1 MSAHLITY
9 KGGAKVM
16 RPILTR
22 EEYLALRGTN
32 KQKAILNA
40 VRKGDEQM
48 KHRLLQM
55 NYSCLPNLDSSL
67 KGSTRMSTSVGM
79 DIDHVASEEML
90 PMKERI
96 LAKKDE
102 LGLLMLEVSARNQG
116 YHLVFRR
123 RPELSQEENL
133 RWASELLGVAF
144 DDKAKDIT
152 RSSRLR
158 IQKRICCFWTM
169 RYSRQML

>member
-1 MSAHLITY
+1 MSVHVIYY

-32 KQKAILNA
+32 KQKAILKA

-55 NYSCLPNLDSSL
+55 NYSCLPNDDGSL

-90 PMKERI
+90 PMKE
-96 LAKKDE
+96 
-102 LGLLMLEVSARNQG
+102 
-116 YHLVFRR
+116 H
-123 RPELSQEENL
+123 SQ
-133 RWASELLGVAF
+133 
-144 DDKAKDIT
+144 
-152 RSSRLR
+152 
-158 IQKRICCFWTM
+158 
-169 RYSRQML
+169 